1 MPKKQ
6 YADPDHYESKLSGV
20 MKRLGADQFDYDY
33 SRRDCWVSFKRKGQ
47 WYRFEHSTA
56 NAKAHGIAVQ
66 FGSDCFAQ
74 VVLALED
81 LARMSERGIY
91 ELETWLVGLKALP
104 PPTIVPQ
111 HFISM
116 GFDAVPDNVEAVK
129 AKYRELAK
137 TLHPDA
143 GGDQADF
150 IALQE
155 AYGLAVKHFE
165 DKEVGE

>member
-91 ELETWLVGLKALP
+91 ELETWITGMKSLPPATVIPEAFAVLGFNALP
-104 PPTIVPQ
+104 SSP
-111 HFISM
+111 
-116 GFDAVPDNVEAVK
+116 AEVK
-129 AKYRELAK
+129 TRYRELARHA
-137 TLHPDA
+137 HPDT
-143 GGDQADF
+143 GGTEEQFKQINAAYEAALDHF
-150 IALQE
+150 IA
-155 AYGLAVKHFE
+155 KE
-165 DKEVGE
+165 DQQ